1 MGPTVERIILTTSD
15 TKQIIKEETSTI
27 LPRDQLMSYEDLIPG
42 ASITR
47 DTQGNY
53 VLKEVEYKTIKFP
66 CSAEEEDVEEDRV
79 SRRRRRPG
87 RGSES
92 GGERESGHGREFEP
106 GQGAPVHSRLG
117 SK

>member
-1 MGPTVERIILTTSD
+1 
-15 TKQIIKEETSTI
+15 
-27 LPRDQLMSYEDLIPG
+27 MSWEDLKSG

-66 CSAEEEDVEEDRV
+66 CSAEEEDVEENRV
-79 SRRRRRPG
+79 SRHRRGPG

-92 GGERESGHGREFEP
+92 EGERESRRRRESKQGR
-106 GQGAPVHSRLG
+106 GAPVHSRLG
-117 SK
+117 LRRADQWDEEGSGLDKEDTDQDEDES